1 MVAPPPVPVTA
12 IVTVG
17 PAFFPVLTVTVWGV
31 QATPLGVAT
40 QVAPVRGSAW
50 EAGADANETPSATAS
65 AVIAAPTRRMT
76 TGRALWC
83 DAYSQC
89 NPLHGLRIVPRA
101 FVSPCDLR
109 RGRRERGTLDSRTCS
124 RIFIANGRLCGRSRT
139 ETSRLVTEVASSA
152 GPGHCFNRWPRC
164 WSTRPSSASSS
175 GSRHHRWAQTPN
187 APVSL
192 PSSFTGMV
200 TFNLFSGLLMLSMT
214 QLRSNGELLRKVHFP
229 AWTPILGA
237 SVVQLVQ
244 VALELVVLVG
254 MFLWQGNIG
263 ISWLLAVPILIATAL
278 FGQGVGLMLAVLNA
292 RFGDVQYI
300 VQVVLQ
306 ALYFLTPILYPLSL
320 VESTANWLA
329 WIVKANPLTWFVETM
344 HNVMYSLIFPQWW
357 VVPGLLLLGFAVF
370 WAGFTIFNR
379 TSEDIGELL

>member
-1 MVAPPPVPVTA
+1 M
-12 IVTVG
+12 
-17 PAFFPVLTVTVWGV
+17 
-31 QATPLGVAT
+31 
-40 QVAPVRGSAW
+40 
-50 EAGADANETPSATAS
+50 
-65 AVIAAPTRRMT
+65 
-76 TGRALWC
+76 
-83 DAYSQC
+83 
-89 NPLHGLRIVPRA
+89 
-101 FVSPCDLR
+101 SPCHLR
-109 RGRRERGTLDSRTCS
+109 RRGKR
-124 RIFIANGRLCGRSRT
+124 A
-139 ETSRLVTEVASSA
+139 
-152 GPGHCFNRWPRC
+152 
-164 WSTRPSSASSS
+164 
-175 GSRHHRWAQTPN
+175 RHHRLAYVFADLYRQRALVWAFANRDFATRYRSSVLGWAWSLLQPLATLLVYAAVFSLVFRIQ
-187 APVSL
+187 APPLGADPERTSFAAFL
-192 PSSFTGMV
+192 FTGMV

>member
-1 MVAPPPVPVTA
+1 MERTGVSPLKLYRRGKSADHSRLTHVLADLYRQRALVWAFANRDFATRYRSSVLGWAWSLLQPLATLLVYAAVFSLVFRIQAPP
-12 IVTVG
+12 
-17 PAFFPVLTVTVWGV
+17 L
-31 QATPLGVAT
+31 
-40 QVAPVRGSAW
+40 
-50 EAGADANETPSATAS
+50 GADPERTSF
-65 AVIAAPTRRMT
+65 AAF
-76 TGRALWC
+76 L
-83 DAYSQC
+83 
-89 NPLHGLRIVPRA
+89 
-101 FVSPCDLR
+101 
-109 RGRRERGTLDSRTCS
+109 
-124 RIFIANGRLCGRSRT
+124 
-139 ETSRLVTEVASSA
+139 
-152 GPGHCFNRWPRC
+152 
-164 WSTRPSSASSS
+164 
-175 GSRHHRWAQTPN
+175 
-187 APVSL
+187 
-192 PSSFTGMV
+192 FTGMV

-244 VALELVVLVG
+244 VTLELVVLVG

-278 FGQGVGLMLAVLNA
+278 FGQGIGLMLAVLNA

-344 HNVMYSLIFPQWW
+344 HNVMYSLVFPQWW

>member
-1 MVAPPPVPVTA
+1 
-12 IVTVG
+12 
-17 PAFFPVLTVTVWGV
+17 
-31 QATPLGVAT
+31 
-40 QVAPVRGSAW
+40 
-50 EAGADANETPSATAS
+50 
-65 AVIAAPTRRMT
+65 
-76 TGRALWC
+76 
-83 DAYSQC
+83 
-89 NPLHGLRIVPRA
+89 
-101 FVSPCDLR
+101 
-109 RGRRERGTLDSRTCS
+109 
-124 RIFIANGRLCGRSRT
+124 
-139 ETSRLVTEVASSA
+139 
-152 GPGHCFNRWPRC
+152 
-164 WSTRPSSASSS
+164 
-175 GSRHHRWAQTPN
+175 
-187 APVSL
+187 
-192 PSSFTGMV
+192 
-200 TFNLFSGLLMLSMT
+200 
-214 QLRSNGELLRKVHFP
+214 
-229 AWTPILGA
+229 
-237 SVVQLVQ
+237 VQ

-278 FGQGVGLMLAVLNA
+278 FGQGIGLMLAVLNA

-344 HNVMYSLIFPQWW
+344 HNVMYSLVFPQWW